1 MGYRGTRGYDQRRDL
16 VRLTRFRCLLD
27 ATIVTV
33 SDDDD
38 VIAID
43 ISPVVASASST
54 DVILERILKFDG
66 FLWFGGS

>member
-1 MGYRGTRGYDQRRDL
+1 MGTRGYNQRRDL
-16 VRLTRFRCLLD
+16 VHLTRFRCLLD